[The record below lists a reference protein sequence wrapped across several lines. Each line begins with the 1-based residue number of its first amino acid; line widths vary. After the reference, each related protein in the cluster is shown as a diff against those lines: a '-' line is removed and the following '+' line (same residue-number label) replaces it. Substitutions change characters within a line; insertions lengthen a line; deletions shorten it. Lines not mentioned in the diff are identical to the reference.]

1 MTELLRDLDVIV
13 VGAGLAG
20 IDAGYHLQKQLP
32 AKTYAIL
39 EGRSRLGGTWDL
51 FRYPGIRSD
60 SDMFTLGFPFRPWTS
75 AQAIASGGDILEYL
89 RSTAEIYGIDRKIHY
104 NHRVERAR
112 WSSTT
117 NRWTLDVR
125 AEGRLVEVT
134 CKFLFTCAGYY
145 DYDNPYAPELPGRER
160 FRGKIVHPQHWT
172 PDIDYAGKRVI
183 VIGSGATAVTLV
195 PALAERAAHVMM
207 LQRSPTYI
215 LSRPSRDPVAALLLA
230 KLPDRAASALSR
242 WKQLVLGM
250 GFYSFCRRYPDAAKK
265 LLLAGVARSLGDLGG
280 LEHFTPSYNPWDQRL
295 CLVPDDDLFEALRA
309 RRATVVTDHIDTFD
323 ETGILLRSGAHLDAD
338 LIVTAT
344 GLTLRWMGGIEL
356 EVDGNRVVP
365 TELLLYRAMMCS
377 GVPNLVFAV
386 GYTNASW
393 TLKTDLVSN
402 YVCRLLRHMDRHGY
416 AKVVPHKDPTV
427 ETESVLPLKSGYIE
441 RSSAHFP
448 QQGKVTPWRVYQNYA
463 LDFATL
469 RFQRLQHRSLEL
481 A

>member
-1 MTELLRDLDVIV
+1 MNELDVIV
-13 VGAGLAG
+13 IGAGLSG
-20 IDAGYHLQKQLP
+20 IDAGYHLQTQCP
-32 AKTYAIL
+32 DKTYAIL
-39 EGRSRLGGTWDL
+39 EGRSTLGGTWDL

-60 SDMFTLGFPFRPWTS
+60 SDMFTLGFPFRPWTK

-89 RSTAEIYGIDRKIHY
+89 RSTAEMYGIDNKIRY
-104 NHRVERAR
+104 NHKLERAR

-125 AEGRLVEVT
+125 ANGELVEMT

-145 DYDNPYAPELPGRER
+145 DYEDPYTPEFPGRAEYQ
-160 FRGKIVHPQHWT
+160 GQVIHPQHWT
-172 PDIDYAGKRVI
+172 PDIDYANKRVV

-195 PALAERAAHVMM
+195 PALAERAAHVTM

-215 LSRPSRDPVAALLLA
+215 LSRPAKDPVAAYLLD
-230 KLPDRAASALSR
+230 KLPDRAASTLTR
-242 WKQLVLGM
+242 WKQLGLSM
-250 GFYSFCRRYPDAAKK
+250 AFYSFCRRYPAQAKK
-265 LLLAGVARSLGDLGG
+265 LLVGNVARLLGDAGG
-280 LEHFTPSYNPWDQRL
+280 IEHFTPTYNPWDQRL
-295 CLVPDDDLFEALRA
+295 CLVPDADLFEVIRSGRA
-309 RRATVVTDHIDTFD
+309 SVVTDHIERFD
-323 ETGILLRSGAHLDAD
+323 ATGIVLRSGQHLDAD

-356 EVDGNRVVP
+356 EVDGKKIVP
-365 TELLLYRAMMCS
+365 TEMLLYRAMMCS

-393 TLKTDLVSN
+393 TLKTDLVSQ
-402 YVCRLLRHMDRHGY
+402 YVCRLLKHMDRHGY
-416 AKVVPHKDPTV
+416 SKVVPHKDPTV
-427 ETESVLPLKSGYIE
+427 ATESVLPLASGYIE
-441 RSSAHFP
+441 RSVAHFP

-469 RFQRLQHRSLEL
+469 RFQKLQHAALEL

>member
-1 MTELLRDLDVIV
+1 MNDLDVIV
-13 VGAGLAG
+13 IGAGLSG
-20 IDAGYHLQKQLP
+20 IDAGYHLQTQCPSKS
-32 AKTYAIL
+32 YAIL
-39 EGRSRLGGTWDL
+39 EGRSTLGGTWDL

-89 RSTAEIYGIDRKIHY
+89 RSTAEMFRIDRKIRY
-104 NHRVERAR
+104 NHRLERAR

-125 AEGRLVEVT
+125 AGGELVEMT

-145 DYDNPYAPELPGRER
+145 DYDDPYTPEFPGRSD
-160 FRGKIVHPQHWT
+160 FKGKVVHPQHWS
-172 PDIDYAGKRVI
+172 PDLDYANKRVV

-195 PALAERAAHVMM
+195 PALAERATHVTM
-207 LQRSPTYI
+207 LQRSPTYV
-215 LSRPSRDPVAALLLA
+215 LSRPAKDSVAEFLLD
-230 KLPDRAASALSR
+230 KLPERAASALTR
-242 WKQLVLGM
+242 WKQLGLSM
-250 GFYSFCRRYPDAAKK
+250 AFYAFCRRYPEQAKK
-265 LLLAGVARSLGDLGG
+265 LLVTNVARLLGDAGG
-280 LEHFTPSYNPWDQRL
+280 IEHFTPSYNPWDQRL
-295 CLVPDDDLFEALRA
+295 CLVPDADLFKAIRDGRA
-309 RRATVVTDHIDTFD
+309 SVVTDHIERFD
-323 ETGILLRSGAHLDAD
+323 ETGLVLRSGQHLDAD

-356 EVDGNRVVP
+356 EVDGTKIVP
-365 TELLLYRAMMCS
+365 TEMLLYRAMMCS

-393 TLKTDLVSN
+393 TLKTDLVSQ
-402 YVCRLLRHMDRHGY
+402 YVCRLLKHMDRHGY
-416 AKVVPHKDPTV
+416 AKVVPHKDHSV
-427 ETESVLPLKSGYIE
+427 ATESVLPLASGYIE
-441 RSSAHFP
+441 RSAAHFP

-469 RFQRLQHRSLEL
+469 RFQKLAHKQLEL